1 MKTSVA
7 MFRKYRSSI
16 HFTQRRQLKRKNPEN
31 KFISSCQNEFLM
43 QSLISYEFLFLF
55 YGVSF
60 SQSSQEREGHF
71 EGSLSNSSCSCNCK
85 LQYLREYNWFVFFL
99 QKIKKKTCTQYWSL
113 KQSGYYIKIQINDIS
128 WLRQE
133 LSFILYIFSLVHRCP
148 SDISKLWVRFNMT
161 DQYAICLPLPKKTWF
176 RDEDEVSFVLCKS
189 LESRHIL
196 IFC

>member
-71 EGSLSNSSCSCNCK
+71 EGSLSNSSCSCSCT
-85 LQYLREYNWFVFFL
+85 LQYLREYNWFVFFYR
-99 QKIKKKTCTQYWSL
+99 KSKKNMYTILKLEAVRILFKNPNQWYFMTQTWIIIYP
-113 KQSGYYIKIQINDIS
+113 IHF
-128 WLRQE
+128 
-133 LSFILYIFSLVHRCP
+133 LSRTSMPF
-148 SDISKLWVRFNMT
+148 
-161 DQYAICLPLPKKTWF
+161 
-176 RDEDEVSFVLCKS
+176 
-189 LESRHIL
+189 RHIKTL
-196 IFC
+196 SSIQYDRSICNMSAITKKNLVQRWRWGELCPF

>member
-31 KFISSCQNEFLM
+31 KLISSCQNEFLM

-71 EGSLSNSSCSCNCK
+71 EGSLSNSSCSCNCT
-85 LQYLREYNWFVFFL
+85 LQYLRAALFILRVSTYLRIRSRLFYEDFYYDLVEMEWILILKLRLLTEMVLIEYLILRFWRHGIQQNWFYWPIFL
-99 QKIKKKTCTQYWSL
+99 S
-113 KQSGYYIKIQINDIS
+113 N
-128 WLRQE
+128 
-133 LSFILYIFSLVHRCP
+133 
-148 SDISKLWVRFNMT
+148 
-161 DQYAICLPLPKKTWF
+161 
-176 RDEDEVSFVLCKS
+176 
-189 LESRHIL
+189 
-196 IFC
+196 